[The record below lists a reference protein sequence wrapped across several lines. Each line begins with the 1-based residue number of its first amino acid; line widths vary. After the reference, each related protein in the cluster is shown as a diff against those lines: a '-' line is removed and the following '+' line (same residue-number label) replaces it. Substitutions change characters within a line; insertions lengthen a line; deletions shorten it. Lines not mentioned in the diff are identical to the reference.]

1 VLIQL
6 TGFNPLHPTDD
17 DQQVEIESKDI
28 SSVVSS
34 VTGDRK
40 AYTTIT
46 TENGELFFVKETV
59 SQVNEKIEEA

>member
-1 VLIQL
+1 MLVKF

-17 DQQVEIESKDI
+17 SQIVELDPSDV

-40 AYTTIT
+40 EFVTIT
-46 TENGELFFVKETV
+46 TKAGAQY
-59 SQVNEKIEEA
+59 QVNGTISEVNEALGV